1 MITKRKRRSPF
12 KFKSRK
18 EDLQP
23 WKFIALLNIPEV
35 KRSAVAEY
43 IYGSDENNQRSLIS
57 RKSSGLIR
65 PSQLEISKAM
75 EFYASLVEE
84 INDILG
90 VK

>member
-1 MITKRKRRSPF
+1 MITKRKRRAPF
-12 KFKSRK
+12 KYKSKK

-35 KRSAVAEY
+35 KRSAAAEY

-57 RKSSGLIR
+57 RKSSGLLR
-65 PSQLEISKAM
+65 PNQEEIAKTM
-75 EFYASLVEE
+75 EFYASLAEE

-90 VK
+90 IK